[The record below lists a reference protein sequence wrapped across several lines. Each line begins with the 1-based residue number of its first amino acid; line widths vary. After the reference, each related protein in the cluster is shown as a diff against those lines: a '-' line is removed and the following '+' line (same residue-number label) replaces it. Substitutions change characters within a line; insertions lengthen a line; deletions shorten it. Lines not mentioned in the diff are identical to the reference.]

1 MQTECSDLSAYK
13 IPVAY
18 KIPEDKCI
26 SIIGMAAAG
35 KSTLSRE
42 LARLLGWVAVDS
54 DNLIEAAYGAKLQTI
69 VDALSKEEFYD
80 VEAAVI
86 GRIRMQRCVIATGG
100 SVVYRPEAVEHLLTL
115 GPIIHISAPL
125 DIIMERIA
133 RKPDRGLVIAPGQT
147 IEELF
152 DERCKLYEQYATL
165 QVQGG
170 EAPSEH
176 YAQVTLELLEAY
188 FEKLGSLKGHYCT
201 PPNTSI

>member
-1 MQTECSDLSAYK
+1 MQTQCSEPRAYD
-13 IPVAY
+13 IPAAC

-54 DNLIEAAYGAKLQTI
+54 DNLIEAAYGARLQTI
-69 VDALSKEEFYD
+69 VDALSKEEFYE

-86 GRIRMQRCVIATGG
+86 RRIRMRRCVIATGG

-115 GPIIHISAPL
+115 GPIIHIDAPL
-125 DIIMERIA
+125 DIIIARIA

-147 IEELF
+147 IEELY
-152 DERCKLYEQYATL
+152 DERRKLYDKYATL
-165 QVQGG
+165 KVQGG
-170 EAPSEH
+170 EAPSES
-176 YAQVTLELLEAY
+176 YAQETLGLLEAY
-188 FEKLGSLKGHYCT
+188 FAK
-201 PPNTSI
+201 NA